1 MLTREHRLKKFQNV
15 YQEGRKVRG
24 RYLALQYIKK
34 PDGVT
39 RFGFAVARKIKTKV
53 EKNRLKRQLRNICR
67 THMKENKDGLDIVV
81 NIFSVAAEASY
92 GELERDFLMTSRRAG
107 LLRQSAMEQN

>member
-1 MLTREHRLKKFQNV
+1 M
-15 YQEGRKVRG
+15 RG

-53 EKNRLKRQLRNICR
+53 EKNRLKRQLRHICR
-67 THMKENKDGLDIVV
+67 THLEKNRDGLDIVV

-92 GELERDFLMTSRRAG
+92 EELERDYLVTSRRAG
-107 LLRQSAMEQN
+107 LIRLSALEQN